1 VALDSIGWDLVE
13 KARAGFHLKSLTEE
27 GRPPGYI
34 RAAADLGVGIAD
46 PAKITLREITI

>member
-1 VALDSIGWDLVE
+1 VE

-27 GRPPGYI
+27 GRPPAYI

-46 PAKITLREITI
+46 PSKITLKEVTL